1 MPWVWAPCLRSY
13 WTTCVP
19 SVTRSKARL
28 TSSPTDQTGCHSW
41 TLSTRNEVTSF
52 TYLILI
58 LYCIFNQ
65 LLNNLS
71 PYTSLYSSEF
81 SQCYAVSVAVSLAVW
96 LLFTSDKRGGI
107 CFCPRS
113 FVCLSVCEQD
123 YSKTRA
129 CICMKCWM
137 STDVGTWTNWLTFDP
152 DPDHSPDPGTGL
164 LSTISYVLQRG
175 ILLLPGNPTYM
186 YLYT

>member
-28 TSSPTDQTGCHSW
+28 TSSLTDQTGCHSW

-71 PYTSLYSSEF
+71 SYTSLYSSHN
-81 SQCYAVSVAVSLAVW
+81 VMLWV
-96 LLFTSDKRGGI
+96 LLWALLCGSYLPPTKEEVYVFARVRLS
-107 CFCPRS
+107 
-113 FVCLSVCEQD
+113 VCLSVCLWARLL
-123 YSKTRA
+123 KNA
-129 CICMKCWM
+129 CMHLHEM
-137 STDVGTWTNWLTFDP
+137 
-152 DPDHSPDPGTGL
+152 
-164 LSTISYVLQRG
+164 LSVDRCRDMDELINFWPRSG
-175 ILLLPGNPTYM
+175 S
-186 YLYT
+186 

>member
-28 TSSPTDQTGCHSW
+28 TSSLTDQTGCHSW
-41 TLSTRNEVTSF
+41 TSSTRNEVTSF

-71 PYTSLYSSEF
+71 SYTSLYSSHN
-81 SQCYAVSVAVSLAVW
+81 VMLWV
-96 LLFTSDKRGGI
+96 LLWALLCGSYLPPTKEEVYVFARVRLS
-107 CFCPRS
+107 
-113 FVCLSVCEQD
+113 VCLSVCEQD

-129 CICMKCWM
+129 CICMKCWV